1 MLTTSFRLGFDLV
14 AAIWPAKAKLIFML
28 MALAR
33 RTHFVKGKARS
44 IGGCQTPP
52 PPPLHQ
58 LHQPPSKIKKVS
70 LRPRAWQ
77 AHVSCSPHC
86 CSLTSRTTRI
96 RTAVAAALC
105 LHRRSLNLASY
116 TPFDSFLL
124 SPLEIPRLLEFT
136 ANMGM
141 THPGEHASLPNQ
153 TSHLE
158 QRVNE
163 SQTACGGN
171 RYAVCCDCGMINI
184 RRIRFWQPEPHG
196 TL

>member
-1 MLTTSFRLGFDLV
+1 MFAPRIGFGTRYWHWILASESGAWLANRRVVKFYDATKPSTRLTGDQLKKWPLFDCLSSGLTCFL
-14 AAIWPAKAKLIFML
+14 WPIRQFS
-28 MALAR
+28 
-33 RTHFVKGKARS
+33 T
-44 IGGCQTPP
+44 CQLWLP
-52 PPPLHQ
+52 
-58 LHQPPSKIKKVS
+58 
-70 LRPRAWQ
+70 
-77 AHVSCSPHC
+77 
-86 CSLTSRTTRI
+86 I

>member
-44 IGGCQTPP
+44 IGGCQTPL
-52 PPPLHQ
+52 PL
-58 LHQPPSKIKKVS
+58 LQPASKIKKVS
-70 LRPRAWQ
+70 LRPRAWH

-124 SPLEIPRLLEFT
+124 SPPRDPETVGIYGQYGNDSSCRTCITPQPDFT
-136 ANMGM
+136 SRA
-141 THPGEHASLPNQ
+141 
-153 TSHLE
+153 
-158 QRVNE
+158 
-163 SQTACGGN
+163 ACE
-171 RYAVCCDCGMINI
+171 RKPDCLWG
-184 RRIRFWQPEPHG
+184 
-196 TL
+196 